1 MVETS
6 LKVKEMF
13 GEEMEA
19 VSVFFLRK
27 IAYVVTACKIEHA
40 VSKRTEKVIFLSHCF
55 KKSGCRE

>member
-1 MVETS
+1 MVETR

-40 VSKRTEKVIFLSHCF
+40 VSRRTEKVIFLSHCF
-55 KKSGCRE
+55 

>member
-1 MVETS
+1 MVETR

-27 IAYVVTACKIEHA
+27 TAYVVTACEIEHV
-40 VSKRTEKVIFLSHCF
+40 VS
-55 KKSGCRE
+55 